1 MILFDDVAQTIT
13 VLALLLSRGYGLLL
27 AIPPLMKAGQG
38 WMTRLPIALAIA
50 LPTFPLAYHAMPD
63 TLAGGQAVFTAVR
76 ELVLGALTGIFF
88 LPLFAVPR
96 AIGTFIDQQAG
107 LMSIQLFDPTS
118 AERSA
123 TIFADAFEQTALF
136 MFVAA
141 GGFGA
146 LAELY
151 AASHRFWPVAST
163 DLPLIEHV
171 ADMATRSVDAMF
183 NTAIRYA
190 APFVVT
196 LILLEY
202 GIGLIGR
209 AAPQLNVL
217 TTSVALKLV
226 AALLLVAIVGPSFVE
241 AFGNAFDAARALAL
255 RFLDRMVHQ

>member
-1 MILFDDVAQTIT
+1 MSLFDDVARTIT

-38 WMTRLPIALAIA
+38 WMTRFPIALAIA
-50 LPTFPLAYHAMPD
+50 LPTFPLAYHTIPD
-63 TLAGGQAVFTAVR
+63 TLAGGQAVFSAAR

-96 AIGTFIDQQAG
+96 AIGTFVDQQAG

-136 MFVAA
+136 MFVLA
-141 GGFGA
+141 GGFGV

-163 DLPLIEHV
+163 DLPSIERV
-171 ADMATRSVDAMF
+171 TDLATRSVGAMF
-183 NTAIRYA
+183 DMAIRYA

-209 AAPQLNVL
+209 AAPQLDVL

-226 AALLLVAIVGPSFVE
+226 SALLLVVIVGPFFVE
-241 AFGNAFDAARALAL
+241 AFGNAFDAVRVLAT
-255 RFLDRMVHQ
+255 RFLDPAAPQ